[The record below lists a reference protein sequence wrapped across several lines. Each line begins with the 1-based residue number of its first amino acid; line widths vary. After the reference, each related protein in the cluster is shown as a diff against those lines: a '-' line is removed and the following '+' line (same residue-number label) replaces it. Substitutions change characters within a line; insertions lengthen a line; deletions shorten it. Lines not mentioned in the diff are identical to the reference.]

1 GERTLSASLLL
12 SWREGVTAST
22 DGEGTL
28 VVQGPS
34 ARVSLR
40 QGPGPI
46 PEGFRRLGP
55 PRLDQGRAFELIP
68 GTRGGALARGDYYL
82 ERLTRRGLVCYTAR
96 AGGTCLATLV
106 AVSSS
111 FVSGSTQ
118 VIAGRRYVLSRFA
131 YLRRE
136 GTEAVL
142 ESPLAYARIILND

>member
-1 GERTLSASLLL
+1 RGERTLSASLLL

-40 QGPGPI
+40 QVPVPI
-46 PEGFRRLGP
+46 REAFRRLDP
-55 PRLDQGRAFELIP
+55 PGLDQDRLFELI
-68 GTRGGALARGDYYL
+68 RGNGDGALARWYYYL

-106 AVSSS
+106 AVSPSLR
-111 FVSGSTQ
+111 SGSPQGTP
-118 VIAGRRYVLSRFA
+118 RRPSGLARSPSP
-131 YLRRE
+131 RRE
-136 GTEAVL
+136 G
-142 ESPLAYARIILND
+142 ARAAAGL